1 MDDLPSSSPP
11 PREPLSGVREMG
23 SPTKRERS
31 NLGGSGSQDT
41 LVQSQ
46 GQSQSQAPSQPHGLP
61 SVSPIGPPVMT
72 TTNGIMAAG
81 GNATAT
87 KPEPEE
93 EAVGGFD
100 LAK

>member
-1 MDDLPSSSPP
+1 
-11 PREPLSGVREMG
+11 
-23 SPTKRERS
+23 
-31 NLGGSGSQDT
+31 
-41 LVQSQ
+41 
-46 GQSQSQAPSQPHGLP
+46 
-61 SVSPIGPPVMT
+61 MT

-100 LAK
+100 LAKGFQPISSFHANLRETTKAGSS